1 MISRTKKLVILV
13 SVTLLLIGCGEE
25 TVISESPAAAIQA
38 ENATD
43 SFRMRNAEIRQ
54 DIINELTAQEIEHWI
69 NDDGSIG
76 FNSEDA
82 ERVDAIGYAAIGA
95 YAARN

>member
-1 MISRTKKLVILV
+1 MS
-13 SVTLLLIGCGEE
+13 CGESNEQSEAE
-25 TVISESPAAAIQA
+25 TSAVLEASNVE
-38 ENATD
+38 

-54 DIINELTAQEIEHWI
+54 DIINELNAQNIEHWI

-76 FNSEDA
+76 FNAEDA
-82 ERVDAIGYAAIGA
+82 ERVDAIGFAAIGA

>member
-1 MISRTKKLVILV
+1 MKSFPKHLSLTILV
-13 SVTLLLIGCGEE
+13 LALFACSEEAVTVEQATSIAPE
-25 TVISESPAAAIQA
+25 TDMV
-38 ENATD
+38 D

-54 DIINELTAQEIEHWI
+54 DIVNELTSQNIEHWI
-69 NDDGSIG
+69 NEDGSIG

-82 ERVDAIGYAAIGA
+82 ERVDAIGFAAIGA